1 MEGACLPASPSTSSP
16 AIPDAARRAPHPSL
30 ASQLIR
36 HEDED
41 DEDLR
46 DDPLSLNEQSITML
60 CT

>member
-16 AIPDAARRAPHPSL
+16 AIPDTARRAPRPSPAL
-30 ASQLIR
+30 QLIR